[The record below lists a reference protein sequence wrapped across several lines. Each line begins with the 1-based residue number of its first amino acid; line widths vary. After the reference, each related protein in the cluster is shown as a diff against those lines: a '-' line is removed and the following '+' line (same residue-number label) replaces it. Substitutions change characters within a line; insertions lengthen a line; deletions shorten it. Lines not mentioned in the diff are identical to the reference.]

1 MTLNNKSHKFDLL
14 DIVHFLIRWRKP
26 LLGFSMAGA
35 VIAAVTSLLL
45 PSKYQSQAVVF
56 PSSNGSF
63 SGAFLS
69 EITSKDINMDP
80 LAFGQ
85 EEHAE
90 QLLQILQSDYVRS
103 SVINQFKLMEHY
115 EINPSSKGADLKLAK
130 KYEGNVKIK
139 RNQYT
144 AIEVTVTDKDPQ
156 FAADIA
162 NAIVAYADSAKTNML
177 RKYAQKAL
185 NDMEIYLAQKAVY
198 IEEVKDSLNSLGA
211 QGIIAPD
218 EQVKGLME
226 QMVIAS
232 TKGDTRT
239 MNMVDERIKK
249 IGALSG
255 DFFKY
260 NRILVEEAQKQ
271 ADLRKK
277 YEQLKV
283 NVESGLPSNFSVNK
297 AWPPGDR
304 SWPVRWLI
312 VAISTIATFVTAFIL
327 LLVYEQL
334 YLPLRKQLHESK

>member
-1 MTLNNKSHKFDLL
+1 MTVRNSSHKFDLL
-14 DIVHFLIRWRKP
+14 DIVHFLLRWRKQ
-26 LLGFSMAGA
+26 LIAITAAGA
-35 VIAAVTSLLL
+35 VISAVVSLLL

-103 SVINQFKLMEHY
+103 AVIRDFKLMEHY
-115 EINPSSKGADLKLAK
+115 EINPTSKGADLKLAK
-130 KYEGNVKIK
+130 QYESNVSIK
-139 RNQYT
+139 RNQYS
-144 AIEVTVTDKDPQ
+144 AVEVTVTDKDPQ
-156 FAADIA
+156 YAADIA

-177 RKYAQKAL
+177 RQYSQKAMQ
-185 NDMEIYLAQKAVY
+185 DMQFYMAEKEAY
-198 IEEVKDSLNSLGA
+198 ISVVKDSLNALGA

-232 TKGDTRT
+232 SKGDNRT
-239 MNMVDERIKK
+239 MNLIDERIKK
-249 IGALSG
+249 IGSLAG

-283 NVESGLPSNFSVNK
+283 NVASVLPSNFSVNK

-312 VAISTIATFVTAFIL
+312 VAISTAATFITAFVV

-334 YLPLRKQLHESK
+334 YLPLSKQWHETR